1 MKTQILILTLLMLVP
16 ALWSHG
22 ENRPQTARPKPVG
35 TAMARLARQGS
46 ATQLVVDG
54 RPMLMLAGEL
64 SNSSA
69 TSREDIA
76 GWMPRME
83 SMGLNTVL
91 VPAQWDL
98 IEPEE
103 GKYDFS
109 LIDEVIRQAETHH
122 LKVVFLWFGAWK
134 NSMSCY
140 APLWFKQDVKRFP
153 RAMNA
158 QGKPLEI
165 ASAFSENV
173 FQADNKVFGRLVQ
186 HIKETDQRHSVVM
199 LQVENEI
206 GMLEDAR
213 DHSPLAEQEYRKTV
227 PPSLVKYLNQVQGTH
242 LKEGRTW
249 AETFG
254 TDRYAD
260 EKFMTYHYARYV
272 ERLAQTAKSIYPLP
286 LYVNAAMNSRGR
298 QPGEY
303 PSAGPLAHLKDIW
316 HQAAPSISMLAPD
329 LYDKG
334 FKSWVSRYALP
345 DNPLFIPEVRYG
357 DYSGARAMYVF
368 GQYDCLGYSPFSID
382 NPPSQA
388 SRNLTSAY
396 ALLRQLMP
404 RLLQAQG
411 SDKPTKWGVLLDQT
425 SRDTVMADGDVVM
438 KCSHSYT
445 LPWGSHPDE
454 WPETGALILKLGKND
469 YLIAGSG
476 VVTVFKHQSELS
488 QDEKRQLGEDGF
500 ALDGTSPSETS
511 TTRRWKGHRIG
522 LGTVDEVTIDD
533 NGQLQ
538 YVRRLNGDQNH
549 QGRHVDL
556 GDWRILHVKLY
567 EY

>member
-1 MKTQILILTLLMLVP
+1 MKRILHLFLVISIVQSV
-16 ALWSHG
+16 AA
-22 ENRPQTARPKPVG
+22 QTIPHLQQAG
-35 TAMARLARQGS
+35 GAQ
-46 ATQLVVDG
+46 QLVADG
-54 RPMLMLAGEL
+54 KPMLLLAGEL
-64 SNSSA
+64 SNSAA
-69 TSREDIA
+69 TSRDDIR

-103 GKYDFS
+103 GKFDFT
-109 LIDEVIRQAETHH
+109 LIDEVICQAREHH

-140 APLWFKQDVKRFP
+140 APMWFKQDSKRFP
-153 RAMNA
+153 RAMTA

-165 ASAFSENV
+165 ANAFSENV
-173 FQADNKVFGRLVQ
+173 FQADNKAFGRLME
-186 HIKETDQRHSVVM
+186 HIKATDKAHTVVM
-199 LQVENEI
+199 VQVENEI
-206 GMLEDAR
+206 GMLHDAR
-213 DHSPLAEQEYRKTV
+213 DHSPLAEKEYRKVV
-227 PPSLVKYLNQVQGTH
+227 PAGLVKYLNKKQGSR
-242 LKEGRTW
+242 LVEGRTW

-260 EKFMTYHYARYV
+260 EKFMAYHYARYV
-272 ERLAQTAKSIYPLP
+272 ERLAQTAKAIYPLP

-316 HQAAPSISMLAPD
+316 HFAAPSIAILAPD

-345 DNPLFIPEVRYG
+345 DNPLFIPEVRYA
-357 DYSGARAMYVF
+357 DDSGARAMYVF
-368 GQYDCLGYSPFSID
+368 GQYQCLGYSPFSID
-382 NPPSQA
+382 NPPSSA

-396 ALLRQLMP
+396 GLLRQLMP
-404 RLLQAQG
+404 RILQAQG
-411 SDKPTKWGVLLDQT
+411 GKTVTKWGVLLDKDT
-425 SRDTVMADGDVVM
+425 RDTVIVDGDVVM
-438 KCSHSYT
+438 TCSHGNT
-445 LPWGSHPDE
+445 LPWASKAGE
-454 WPETGALILKLGKND
+454 WPEAGALILKVGRHD

-476 VVTVFKHQSELS
+476 VVTVFKHRNELGG
-488 QDEKRQLGEDGF
+488 QQARRLGEDGF
-500 ALDGTSPSETS
+500 AMDGNSRDGVSKAD
-511 TTRRWKGHRIG
+511 RWSGRCVG
-522 LGTVDEVTIDD
+522 LGTVDEVTIAPS
-533 NGQLQ
+533 GQIE

-556 GDWRILHVKLY
+556 GYWRIIHVKLY

>member
-1 MKTQILILTLLMLVP
+1 MKTRILILSLLMMAP
-16 ALWSHG
+16 ALWSRG
-22 ENRPQTARPKPVG
+22 ENRPQSAQPTAAS
-35 TAMARLARQGS
+35 TIMASLARQGS
-46 ATQLVVDG
+46 ATQLLVDG

-64 SNSSA
+64 SNSAA
-69 TSREDIA
+69 TCKADVDS
-76 GWMPRME
+76 WMPRMA

-103 GKYDFS
+103 GKFDFS
-109 LIDEVIRQAETHH
+109 IIDEVIRQAEAHH
-122 LKVVFLWFGAWK
+122 LHVVFLWFGAWK

-140 APLWFKQDVKRFP
+140 APQWFKEDVKRFP

-173 FQADNKVFGRLVQ
+173 FQADNKAFAQLVK
-186 HIKETDQRHSVVM
+186 HLRETDLTHRVVM
-199 LQVENEI
+199 IQVENEI

-213 DHSPLAEQEYRKTV
+213 DHSPLAEKEYAKTV
-227 PPSLVKYLNQVQGTH
+227 PAALVKHLNREQNLH
-242 LKEGRTW
+242 LAEGRTW
-249 AETFG
+249 AQTFG

-260 EKFMTYHYARYV
+260 EKFMAYHYARYV

-316 HQAAPSISMLAPD
+316 HQAAPSISILAPD

-382 NPPSQA
+382 NPPSTA
-388 SRNLTSAY
+388 SCNLTSAY
-396 ALLRQLMP
+396 GLLHQLMP
-404 RLLQAQG
+404 RLLAAQG
-411 SDKPTKWGVLLDQT
+411 AKTPAKWGVLLDKT
-425 SRDTVMADGDVVM
+425 SKDTVIADGNIVM
-438 KCSHSYT
+438 RCSHSYT
-445 LPWGSHPDE
+445 LPWAAPADE
-454 WPETGALILKLGKND
+454 WPEMGALILKLGKND

-476 VVTVFKHQSELS
+476 VITVFKHQSELS
-488 QDEKRQLGEDGF
+488 SEEKRQLGEDGF
-500 ALDGTSPSETS
+500 ALAGNGQGKATQAQ
-511 TTRRWKGHRIG
+511 RWNGKRIG
-522 LGTVDEVTIDD
+522 LGTVDEVTIDEK
-533 NGQLQ
+533 GQLQ
-538 YVRRLNGDQNH
+538 YLRRLNGDQTH

-556 GDWRILHVKLY
+556 GEWRILHVKLY